1 MFSEEPHK
9 NGINQDFYDNDA
21 DFLNDFEKTL
31 EINKLPINDN
41 SLNSL
46 YFDTELPGEI
56 FKQNPDDL
64 VFPPYPKGKG
74 R

>member
-46 YFDTELPGEI
+46 S
-56 FKQNPDDL
+56 
-64 VFPPYPKGKG
+64 
-74 R
+74 